1 MKYLEY
7 LEKLG
12 VAESRKGKVSRASRV
27 ADSIAGSR
35 EGKVSRVSGIAR
47 VARAAGTRVARVA
60 ERRVASAAEV

>member
-12 VAESRKGKVSRASRV
+12 VAESIGQVSRASRV

-47 VARAAGTRVARVA
+47 VARAAETRVARVA